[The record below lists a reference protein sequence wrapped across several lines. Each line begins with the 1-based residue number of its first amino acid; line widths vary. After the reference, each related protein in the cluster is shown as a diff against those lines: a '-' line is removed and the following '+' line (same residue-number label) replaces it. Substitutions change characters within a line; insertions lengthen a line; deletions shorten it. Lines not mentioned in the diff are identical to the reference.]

1 MLAKEPFRA
10 DSFRFVTVVPFDSCL
25 MRSCAIVESVERAN
39 CCAIFAPG
47 IRRSVIRIC
56 SKFGMF
62 AAVVLDLGGDVAI
75 VIGLDEL
82 IDAACKPFRPL
93 VFDQGSGIG
102 DTGALDIRKVEF
114 ANIAEDP
121 VS

>member
-1 MLAKEPFRA
+1 
-10 DSFRFVTVVPFDSCL
+10 
-25 MRSCAIVESVERAN
+25 
-39 CCAIFAPG
+39 
-47 IRRSVIRIC
+47 
-56 SKFGMF
+56 MF